1 MAHFALFHHPTR
13 SVQKYIESLTAKT
26 KPRKILVCMIYYP
39 DEAHVPT
46 WAGAALGALGYD
58 TNPHKVQM
66 LIRKAYDEATR

>member
-1 MAHFALFHHPTR
+1 
-13 SVQKYIESLTAKT
+13 
-26 KPRKILVCMIYYP
+26 MIYYP